1 MKITIEH
8 DFSEEEAEK
17 AFKLFEQI
25 RDLLQ
30 KLSELEAPDAEQA
43 SPKKA

>member
-17 AFKLFEQI
+17 AFKLLEQI

-30 KLSELEAPDAEQA
+30 ELSELEAPDEAPKD
-43 SPKKA
+43 PKKA